1 MDPLLIASLLACGA
15 LFSVNGHQQRQ
26 RIALLARHLGPLHI
40 EKLMET
46 LTQGYLRALGERD
59 PERQAQVFGVLAI
72 SESQLSGQLAQLA
85 REFAGLP
92 PEETRASALP
102 VCLPFATTLLPSA
115 TFDMRKLLAV
125 HANAVARALNRDTD
139 VLPRDRAFRVSAELF
154 LMQHSCHWF
163 CKSRTLASARM
174 QARHQTSHPQVLAAV
189 SPETRKAY
197 LAVTSGQAG

>member
-1 MDPLLIASLLACGA
+1 MDPFLIASLLACGA

-26 RIALLARHLGPLHI
+26 RIALLAKHLGPLHI

-46 LTQGYLRALGERD
+46 LTQGYLRALGEREA
-59 PERQAQVFGVLAI
+59 ERQTQVFAI
-72 SESQLSGQLAQLA
+72 LEPSEAQLSGQLAQLA
-85 REFAGLP
+85 REFAAVS
-92 PEETRASALP
+92 PEESRASALP

-125 HANAVARALNRDTD
+125 HAKAVARALQRDTA
-139 VLPRDRAFRVSAELF
+139 VSPRDRAFRVSAELF
-154 LMQHSCHWF
+154 LFQHSCHWF

-174 QARHQTSHPQVLAAV
+174 HARHQTSYDQLLAAV

-197 LAVTSGQAG
+197 QAVTSGQAG

>member
-1 MDPLLIASLLACGA
+1 MDPFLIASLLACGA

-59 PERQAQVFGVLAI
+59 AERQAQVFAVLEP
-72 SESQLSGQLAQLA
+72 SEAQLSGQLNQLA
-85 REFAGLP
+85 REFAAVS
-92 PEETRASALP
+92 PEESRASALP

-125 HANAVARALNRDTD
+125 HANAVARALQADPSVTR
-139 VLPRDRAFRVSAELF
+139 RDRAFRVSAELF
-154 LMQHSCHWF
+154 LLQHSCHWF

-174 QARHQTSHPQVLAAV
+174 QARHQTSYPQLLAAV

-197 LAVTSGQAG
+197 QAVTSGHAK

>member
-1 MDPLLIASLLACGA
+1 MDPFLIASLLACGA

-26 RIALLARHLGPLHI
+26 RISLLARHLGPLHI

-59 PERQAQVFGVLAI
+59 AERQTQVFAVLEP
-72 SESQLSGQLAQLA
+72 SEAQLSGQLNQLA
-85 REFAGLP
+85 REFAAVS
-92 PEETRASALP
+92 PEESRASALP

-125 HANAVARALNRDTD
+125 HANAVARALQADPSVTR
-139 VLPRDRAFRVSAELF
+139 RDRAFRVSAELF
-154 LMQHSCHWF
+154 LLQHSCHWF

-174 QARHQTSHPQVLAAV
+174 QARHQTSYPQLLAAV

-197 LAVTSGQAG
+197 QAVTSGHAK

>member
-1 MDPLLIASLLACGA
+1 MDPFLIASLLACGA

-59 PERQAQVFGVLAI
+59 AERQAQVFAVLEL

-85 REFAGLP
+85 REFASLT

-102 VCLPFATTLLPSA
+102 VCLPFATTLLPAA
-115 TFDMRKLLAV
+115 TFDMRKLLAL
-125 HANAVARALNRDTD
+125 HANAVAHALSPDAS
-139 VLPRDRAFRVSAELF
+139 VSPRERAFRVSAELF

-174 QARHQTSHPQVLAAV
+174 QARHQTSYAQLLAAV
-189 SPETRKAY
+189 APETRKAY
-197 LAVTSGQAG
+197 QTVTSGEAG